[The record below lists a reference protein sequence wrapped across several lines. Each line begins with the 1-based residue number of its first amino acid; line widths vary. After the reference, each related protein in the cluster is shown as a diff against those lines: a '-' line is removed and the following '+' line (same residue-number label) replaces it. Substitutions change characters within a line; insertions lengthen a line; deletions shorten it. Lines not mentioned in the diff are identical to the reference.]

1 MKKVSLIFGVLVCSI
16 AIQAVKWQLPEEGTI
31 VYEAKVNVHRTLPP
45 DRKDLKDMVPEF
57 NVSQHKLAFR
67 GPESIYK
74 PVEDEG
80 DDEITAQGGGM
91 VMRFRRPNVEY
102 YVNSESGRKLRAQEF
117 MGKKYLIV
125 DSLSILPWKMLDG
138 KKVIQGYECR
148 QASYF
153 NEERKQNIVVWYTD
167 KLKPFIGP
175 ETYNTLPG
183 TVLQVDIND
192 GERMI
197 TAVELSFKPLKKND
211 LKVPSSGEEIT
222 EREFRVLMEEQMK
235 RVNSQGGRMI
245 IRN

>member
-1 MKKVSLIFGVLVCSI
+1 
-16 AIQAVKWQLPEEGTI
+16 
-31 VYEAKVNVHRTLPP
+31 
-45 DRKDLKDMVPEF
+45 
-57 NVSQHKLAFR
+57 AFR

-138 KKVIQGYECR
+138 KKVIQRYECR

-211 LKVPSSGEEIT
+211 LKVPSSGE
-222 EREFRVLMEEQMK
+222 
-235 RVNSQGGRMI
+235 
-245 IRN
+245 